1 MNIHL
6 LRNLSQ
12 GKVIYIYVL
21 LVMMYLYRVKT
32 WQTLPEL
39 EHALV
44 NQLNLKNFGKTVWL

>member
-39 EHALV
+39 EHALE